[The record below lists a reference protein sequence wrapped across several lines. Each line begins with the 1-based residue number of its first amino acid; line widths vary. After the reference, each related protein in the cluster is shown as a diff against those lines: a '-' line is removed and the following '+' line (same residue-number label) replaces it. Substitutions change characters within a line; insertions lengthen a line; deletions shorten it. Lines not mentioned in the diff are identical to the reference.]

1 MNRYAAI
8 LNRFDQENRL
18 RRIPM
23 VRDDVRYN
31 LSDNDYLGIRGHLE
45 LPSEILNLSASASAS
60 RLLACEQDQF
70 NNLEETLAQ
79 MYNRPV
85 RLYNSGYH
93 ANVGSLSALSVEG
106 TLIVSDKLSHAS
118 MVDGIRL
125 GGAESLRFRHNDVAQ
140 VEKILSKNCD
150 KYERIILATESV
162 FSMDG
167 DRAPLQEFVALKRR
181 YSNVMLYV
189 DEAHGFG
196 VFGRRGQGLCEE
208 MGLLEDVDVL
218 VGTFGKAASSVGAFV
233 AADKLVIDFL
243 TNTSRSLIFS
253 TSLPPLNAGITNY
266 VVREYLEPGEERRR
280 HLQHISKLFV
290 HGLEQIT
297 GEKNPSQSQ
306 IVPLMIGDAER
317 AVKVSLRLQEKGVL
331 ALPIRRPTV
340 PIGTERIRFSL
351 NANLS
356 EADVETILLIIRE
369 SL

>member
-1 MNRYAAI
+1 MKRYADI
-8 LNRFDQENRL
+8 LGRLEQENRL
-18 RRIPM
+18 RCIPR
-23 VRDDVRYN
+23 VRCKVRYN
-31 LSDNDYLGIRGHLE
+31 LSDNDYLGIRGQLE
-45 LPSEILNLSASASAS
+45 LPPEIQMLSASASAS
-60 RLLACEQDQF
+60 RLLACDQEQF
-70 NNLEETLAQ
+70 NRLEETLAQ

-93 ANVGSLSALSVEG
+93 ANVGTLSALSIDG

-125 GGAESLRFRHNDVAQ
+125 GGADSLRFRHNDVVQ
-140 VEKILSKNCD
+140 VEKILAKNCD

-167 DRAPLQEFVALKRR
+167 DRAPLKEFATLKRR
-181 YSNVMLYV
+181 YNNVMLYV

-196 VFGRRGQGLCEE
+196 VFGSRGQGLCEE
-208 MGLLEDVDVL
+208 LGLLEDVDVL

-233 AADKLVIDFL
+233 AADKLLIDFL
-243 TNTSRSLIFS
+243 TNTARSLIFS

-266 VVREYLEPGEERRR
+266 VVREFLEPGEERRR

-290 HGLEQIT
+290 HGLERIT

-317 AVKVSLRLQEKGVL
+317 AMEVSLRLQERGVL

-356 EADVETILLIIRE
+356 ETDVETILSIIRE